1 MSTILD
7 ATLVMADTVPA
18 EPNWMIVVVIAAI
31 FLGLVIFLILPRK
44 KKLGD
49 DSTEKQLTDD
59 KKKAS
64 SDADVRPENYEE
76 KKENLSLAEIK
87 AAKRQTAD
95 DMSKEELRE
104 LRKERRAATQT
115 EKAMREHEDDKASPE
130 SSANKDVDEASGS
143 VTSAVIGDE
152 TSSQEGTA
160 KEAAA
165 SAQDTKPES
174 DITIDDENVVI
185 KSDVDTKD
193 VFASLFGDAPSS
205 FEDPFASFNDPF
217 SDASASES
225 EADGPV
231 FQQTLGSQLISLDAL
246 TKAAAE
252 ADAKSGEGS
261 WEELTKRLV
270 EKSEK
275 KTLS

>member
-115 EKAMREHEDDKASPE
+115 EKAMREHEDDKASLE

-152 TSSQEGTA
+152 TSSQEDTA
-160 KEAAA
+160 KEDA
-165 SAQDTKPES
+165 AQDTKPES

-225 EADGPV
+225 EVDGPV

-252 ADAKSGEGS
+252 ADAKAGEGS